1 MQKVEGIIFDMD
13 GVLFDSERISLEFW
27 METFEKYGYTMTKE
41 IYTSVMGRNRK
52 GIIEGLTDIYD
63 SSVPIIDLYDEK
75 TKNMIEF
82 MERKGAPIK
91 LGVNELISFLKENGY
106 KMAVAT
112 STKRER
118 AVKRLA
124 KANLKDYFDAIV
136 CGDDVVNSKPN
147 PEIFLKA
154 AKKINVNPQN
164 CIVIEDSPMGVE
176 AAYNGGIRCIN
187 VPDLKEPDE
196 QIKSQSHKIL
206 ENLLEVR
213 EYLKSLNSKEC
224 HNL

>member
-1 MQKVEGIIFDMD
+1 
-13 GVLFDSERISLEFW
+13 
-27 METFEKYGYTMTKE
+27 
-41 IYTSVMGRNRK
+41 MGRNRK

-75 TKNMIEF
+75 LKIWLNLW
-82 MERKGAPIK
+82 RGRSSIK
-91 LGVNELISFLKENGY
+91 LGVNELISLKENGY

-147 PEIFLKA
+147 LRY
-154 AKKINVNPQN
+154 
-164 CIVIEDSPMGVE
+164 S
-176 AAYNGGIRCIN
+176 
-187 VPDLKEPDE
+187 
-196 QIKSQSHKIL
+196 
-206 ENLLEVR
+206 
-213 EYLKSLNSKEC
+213 
-224 HNL
+224 